1 MKDCVSDECKP
12 KRGGEGGLSDR
23 GNSTCRTAHN
33 TCLPTCTD
41 VEGIVDRECVRD
53 CLPEDCQRGP
63 SVECVDEISTCKA
76 SCDVDGIVD
85 RECMKDCVSDEC
97 KPKRGRG
104 GGRGGRGG
112 RGLSDRGNSTC
123 RTAHN
128 TCLPTCTDG
137 EGIVDRE
144 CVRECLPEDCQRGPS
159 VECADEITTCK
170 ASCDVDGI
178 VDRECMKDCVSDECK
193 PKRGRGGGRGK

>member
-104 GGRGGRGG
+104 GGRG
-112 RGLSDRGNSTC
+112 
-123 RTAHN
+123 
-128 TCLPTCTDG
+128 
-137 EGIVDRE
+137 
-144 CVRECLPEDCQRGPS
+144 
-159 VECADEITTCK
+159 K
-170 ASCDVDGI
+170 
-178 VDRECMKDCVSDECK
+178 
-193 PKRGRGGGRGK
+193 